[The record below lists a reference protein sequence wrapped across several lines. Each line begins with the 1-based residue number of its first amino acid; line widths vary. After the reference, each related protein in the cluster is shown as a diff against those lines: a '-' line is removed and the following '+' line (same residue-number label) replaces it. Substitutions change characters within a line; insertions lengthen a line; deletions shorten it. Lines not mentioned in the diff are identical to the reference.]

1 MRNSYTEMKERHQK
15 EVDAFPFGFAFGQQ
29 QFGEMMKN
37 WGLNPETDK
46 GKIVSIGVGGYV
58 QKKNLEDMRKMF
70 ARHRKERKDAITAD
84 ETGEGFVYQMFRNE
98 LANHEYG
105 WTGDPEETLE
115 ALGMTWEEVQNS
127 EKLLKGFNRAASEIM
142 GGGL

>member
-1 MRNSYTEMKERHQK
+1 
-15 EVDAFPFGFAFGQQ
+15 
-29 QFGEMMKN
+29 
-37 WGLNPETDK
+37 
-46 GKIVSIGVGGYV
+46 
-58 QKKNLEDMRKMF
+58 MF

>member
-1 MRNSYTEMKERHQK
+1 M
-15 EVDAFPFGFAFGQQ
+15 
-29 QFGEMMKN
+29 
-37 WGLNPETDK
+37 
-46 GKIVSIGVGGYV
+46 
-58 QKKNLEDMRKMF
+58 
-70 ARHRKERKDAITAD
+70 
-84 ETGEGFVYQMFRNE
+84 YQMFRNE